1 MKCIF
6 QTKKGRIKL
15 KKTTKYLVLLFFTAL
30 VTFFLAACSDSGD
43 DNATKTNDGNSDS
56 GEATSGDKVKLTIGS
71 WRTEDV
77 AKYEKVIA
85 LFNESHPEIEVEFS
99 PTKNTEYN
107 TVLNTALQAGEGPDI
122 FHLRPYAAG
131 LKLAEAGFVEP
142 ISDIKGLDQFSDEYL
157 AASKG
162 ADGEQYGV
170 PLNISST
177 QFFYNKKIFADQ
189 GLEVPTTWDEFIEVN
204 EKLLEAGVTPI
215 AMGTKEGWLLSLT
228 HGIIGAGVLDG
239 NAFADKLVTGETDFT
254 DSAFVESMEVMNDL
268 KKYFPANSEGLGMD
282 DIRTLFAM
290 EQAAMFPLGSWEIP
304 VVNELNPDLD
314 YGFFPMPSKTGNQ
327 TVTTWVDGSF
337 AVNANSKN
345 KEAAKTFLEFLTT
358 NEFGE
363 LFVDEF
369 KMISAIPGISSDD
382 ELLSELS
389 KTVESNSTPYYWV
402 INFVSGDP
410 TTKTVLETELQ
421 GMYLG
426 QVTPEE
432 VAQKI
437 QENAKANFEPFK

>member
-1 MKCIF
+1 MRKM
-6 QTKKGRIKL
+6 
-15 KKTTKYLVLLFFTAL
+15 TKYLLLILFALL
-30 VTFFLAACSDSGD
+30 VTFVLAACSDSGD
-43 DNATKTNDGNSDS
+43 DSTTDADKGTSDK
-56 GEATSGDKVKLTIGS
+56 GETGSEEKVKLTIGS

-85 LFNESHPEIEVEFS
+85 LFNETNPDIQVEFN

-107 TVLNTALQAGEGPDI
+107 TVLNTSLQAGEGPDI

-142 ISDIKGLDQFSDEYL
+142 ISDINGLDEFSDDYL
-157 AASKG
+157 ATSKG
-162 ADGEQYGV
+162 ADGKQYGV

-189 GLEVPTTWDEFIEVN
+189 ELEVPTTWDEFIEVN
-204 EKLLEAGVTPI
+204 EKLLDAGITPI

-228 HGIIGAGVLDG
+228 HGIVGAGVLDG
-239 NAFADKLVTGETDFT
+239 NTFADKLVTGDKDFT
-254 DSAFVESMEVMNDL
+254 DPAFVESIEVMNDL

-304 VVNELNPDLD
+304 VINELNAELD

-337 AVNANSKN
+337 AINANSKN

-358 NEFGE
+358 KEFGE

-369 KMISAIPGISSDD
+369 KMISAIPGITSDN

-426 QVTPEE
+426 EVTPAE
-432 VAQKI
+432 VAQKL
-437 QENAKANFEPFK
+437 QENAETSFEPFK

>member
-1 MKCIF
+1 MKK
-6 QTKKGRIKL
+6 TKK
-15 KKTTKYLVLLFFTAL
+15 YLFPFLFIML
-30 VTFFLAACSDSGD
+30 VTLFLAACSDSGKE
-43 DNATKTNDGNSDS
+43 NTTKTNDN
-56 GEATSGDKVKLTIGS
+56 TSEKSNETTTTVEKEKVKLTIGS

-85 LFNESHPEIEVEFS
+85 LFNKTNPDIQVEFS

-131 LKLAEAGFVEP
+131 LKLADAGFVEP
-142 ISDIKGLDQFSDEYL
+142 ITGIKGLDQYSDDYL
-157 AASKG
+157 AASRG
-162 ADGEQYGV
+162 ANGEQYGV

-189 GLEVPTTWDEFIEVN
+189 GLEVPTTWDQFIEVN
-204 EKLLEAGVTPI
+204 EKLLAAGITPI
-215 AMGTKEGWLLSLT
+215 AMGTKESWLLSLT
-228 HGIIGAGVLDG
+228 HGIVGPGVVDG
-239 NAFADKLVTGETDFT
+239 NAFADKLVIGEKDFT
-254 DSAFVESMEVMNDL
+254 DPVFIESIEAMNDL
-268 KKYFPANSEGLGMD
+268 KKYFPANSEGLGME

-304 VVNELNPDLD
+304 VVKELNPDLD
-314 YGFFPMPSKTGNQ
+314 FGFFPMPSKTGNQ

-337 AVNANSKN
+337 AINANSKN

-358 NEFGE
+358 KEFGE
-363 LFVDEF
+363 LFVEEF
-369 KMISAIPGISSDD
+369 KMISAIPGITSND

-389 KTVESNSTPYYWV
+389 KTVETNSTPYYWV
-402 INFVSGDP
+402 VKFVSGDP
-410 TTKTVLETELQ
+410 TTKSVLETELQ

-426 QVTPEE
+426 KVTPAE
-432 VAQKI
+432 VAQKV
-437 QENAKANFEPFK
+437 QESAETWFEPFK

>member
-1 MKCIF
+1 M
-6 QTKKGRIKL
+6 
-15 KKTTKYLVLLFFTAL
+15 TKYLLLFLFTLL
-30 VTFFLAACSDSGD
+30 VTFVLAACSDSGD
-43 DNATKTNDGNSDS
+43 DSATDADKGTSDK
-56 GEATSGDKVKLTIGS
+56 GEKGSEEKVKLTIGS

-85 LFNESHPEIEVEFS
+85 LFNETNPDIQVEFN

-107 TVLNTALQAGEGPDI
+107 TVLNTSLQAGEGPDI

-142 ISDIKGLDQFSDEYL
+142 ISDISGLDQFSEDYL

-162 ADGEQYGV
+162 TDGEQYGV

-204 EKLLEAGVTPI
+204 EKLLDAGITPI

-228 HGIIGAGVLDG
+228 HGIVGAGVLDG
-239 NAFADKLVTGETDFT
+239 NTFADKLVTGDKDFT
-254 DSAFVESMEVMNDL
+254 DPAFIESIEAMNDL
-268 KKYFPANSEGLGMD
+268 KKYFPTNSEGLGMD

-304 VVNELNPDLD
+304 VVNELNAELD

-337 AVNANSKN
+337 AINAKSKN

-358 NEFGE
+358 KEFGE

-369 KMISAIPGISSDD
+369 KMISAIPGITSDN

-426 QVTPEE
+426 EVTPAE
-432 VAQKI
+432 VAQKL
-437 QENAKANFEPFK
+437 QENAETSFEPFK

>member
-1 MKCIF
+1 MRKM
-6 QTKKGRIKL
+6 
-15 KKTTKYLVLLFFTAL
+15 TKYLLLFLFAML
-30 VTFFLAACSDSGD
+30 VTCVLAACSDNGD
-43 DNATKTNDGNSDS
+43 DSTADTDEGASEN
-56 GEATSGDKVKLTIGS
+56 GETASEEKKVKLTIGS

-85 LFNESHPEIEVEFS
+85 LFNETNPDIQVEFN

-107 TVLNTALQAGEGPDI
+107 TVLNTSLQAGEGPDI

-142 ISDIKGLDQFSDEYL
+142 ISDINGLEQFSEDYL

-162 ADGEQYGV
+162 SDGEQYGV

-204 EKLLEAGVTPI
+204 EKLLDAGITPI

-228 HGIIGAGVLDG
+228 HGIVGAGVLDG
-239 NAFADKLVTGETDFT
+239 NTFADKLVTGDKDFT
-254 DSAFVESMEVMNDL
+254 DPAFVESIEAMNDL

-304 VVNELNPDLD
+304 VVNELNADLD
-314 YGFFPMPSKTGNQ
+314 YGFFPMPSKAGNQ

-337 AVNANSKN
+337 AINAKSKN

-358 NEFGE
+358 KEFGE

-369 KMISAIPGISSDD
+369 KMISAIPGITSDD
-382 ELLSELS
+382 KLLSELS
-389 KTVESNSTPYYWV
+389 KAVESNSTPYYWV

-426 QVTPEE
+426 EVTPAE
-432 VAQKI
+432 VAQKL
-437 QENAKANFEPFK
+437 QENAETSFEPFK

>member
-1 MKCIF
+1 MK
-6 QTKKGRIKL
+6 KM
-15 KKTTKYLVLLFFTAL
+15 TKYLLLFLFTML
-30 VTFFLAACSDSGD
+30 ITFVLTACSDSGD
-43 DNATKTNDGNSDS
+43 DTATDANNEGTSDN
-56 GEATSGDKVKLTIGS
+56 GETGSAEKVKLTIGS

-85 LFNESHPEIEVEFS
+85 LFNETNPDIQVEFN

-142 ISDIKGLDQFSDEYL
+142 ITDINGLDQYSEDYL

-162 ADGEQYGV
+162 TDGEQYGV

-177 QFFYNKKIFADQ
+177 QFFYNKKIFTDQ

-204 EKLLEAGVTPI
+204 EKLLDAGITPI

-228 HGIIGAGVLDG
+228 HGIVGAGVLDG
-239 NAFADKLVTGETDFT
+239 NAYADKLVTGDTDFT
-254 DSAFVESMEVMNDL
+254 DPAFVESIEAMNDL

-282 DIRTLFAM
+282 DIRTIFAM

-304 VVNELNPDLD
+304 VVSELNLDLD

-327 TVTTWVDGSF
+327 SVTTWVDGSF
-337 AVNANSKN
+337 AINAKSKN
-345 KEAAKTFLEFLTT
+345 IEAAKTFLEFLTT
-358 NEFGE
+358 KEFGE

-369 KMISAIPGISSDD
+369 KMISAIPGITSND

-389 KTVESNSTPYYWV
+389 KTVESSSTPYYWV

-426 QVTPEE
+426 EVTPAE
-432 VAQKI
+432 VAQKV
-437 QENAKANFEPFK
+437 QENAETSFEPFK

>member
-1 MKCIF
+1 MKSWIKIGFSIF
-6 QTKKGRIKL
+6 LMI
-15 KKTTKYLVLLFFTAL
+15 L
-30 VTFFLAACSDSGD
+30 VTFIITACSD
-43 DNATKTNDGNSDS
+43 DNQKSSSSTDS
-56 GEATSGDKVKLTIGS
+56 GGGEKVTTSSEKETVKLTIGS

-77 AKYEKVIA
+77 SKYEKVIA
-85 LFNESHPEIEVEFS
+85 LFNEAHPEIKVEFN

-122 FHLRPYAAG
+122 FHLRPYGAG
-131 LKLAEAGFVEP
+131 LKLVDAGFVEP
-142 ISDIKGLDQFSDEYL
+142 ISDLEGLSQYSEEFL
-157 AASKG
+157 AASRG

-189 GLEVPTTWDEFIEVN
+189 GIEVPTTWDEFLDVN

-228 HGIIGAGVLDG
+228 HGIVGAGVVDG
-239 NAFADKLVTGETDFT
+239 NTFADKLIKGETDFT
-254 DSAFVESMEVMNDL
+254 DTAFVESIEVMNDL

-304 VVNELNPDLD
+304 VINDLNGDLD
-314 YGFFPMPSKTGNQ
+314 YGYFAMPSKEGNQ
-327 TVTTWVDGSF
+327 TVTSWVDGSF
-337 AVNANSKN
+337 AINANSKN
-345 KEAAKTFLEFLTT
+345 KEAAKEFLQFLTT
-358 NEFGE
+358 KEFGE
-363 LFVDEF
+363 LFVKEF
-369 KMISAIPGISSDD
+369 NMISAIPGISSEN
-382 ELLSELS
+382 ELLNDLS
-389 KTVESNSTPYYWV
+389 KAVETKSTPYYWV
-402 INFVSGDP
+402 IHFTGGDP

-426 QVTPEE
+426 EVTPEE
-432 VAQKI
+432 VADKVQKSA
-437 QENAKANFEPFK
+437 ESWFTPFQ

>member
-1 MKCIF
+1 MLITF
-6 QTKKGRIKL
+6 
-15 KKTTKYLVLLFFTAL
+15 VLT
-30 VTFFLAACSDSGD
+30 ACSDSGD
-43 DNATKTNDGNSDS
+43 DTATDANNEGTSDN
-56 GEATSGDKVKLTIGS
+56 GETGSAEKVKLTIGS

-85 LFNESHPEIEVEFS
+85 LFNETNPDIQVEFN

-142 ISDIKGLDQFSDEYL
+142 ITDINGLDQYSEDYL

-162 ADGEQYGV
+162 TDGEQYGV

-177 QFFYNKKIFADQ
+177 QFFYNKKIFTDQ

-204 EKLLEAGVTPI
+204 EKLLDAGITPI

-228 HGIIGAGVLDG
+228 HGIVGAGVLDG
-239 NAFADKLVTGETDFT
+239 NAYADKLVTGDTDFT
-254 DSAFVESMEVMNDL
+254 DPAFVESIEAMNDL

-282 DIRTLFAM
+282 DIRTIFAM

-304 VVNELNPDLD
+304 VVSELNLDLD

-327 TVTTWVDGSF
+327 SVTTWVDGSF
-337 AVNANSKN
+337 AINAKSKN
-345 KEAAKTFLEFLTT
+345 IEAAKTFLEFLTT
-358 NEFGE
+358 KEFGE

-369 KMISAIPGISSDD
+369 KMISAIPGITSND

-389 KTVESNSTPYYWV
+389 KTVESSSTPYYWV

-426 QVTPEE
+426 EVTPAE
-432 VAQKI
+432 VAQKV
-437 QENAKANFEPFK
+437 QENAETSFEPFK

>member
-1 MKCIF
+1 M
-6 QTKKGRIKL
+6 
-15 KKTTKYLVLLFFTAL
+15 KKTTKYLVLFLFTML
-30 VTFFLAACSDSGD
+30 VTFVLAACSDSGD
-43 DNATKTNDGNSDS
+43 DTATNDNNSDS
-56 GEATSGDKVKLTIGS
+56 DNGETATEEKVKLTIGS

-85 LFNESHPEIEVEFS
+85 LFNETNPDIEVEFS

-131 LKLAEAGFVEP
+131 LKLADAGFVEP
-142 ISDIKGLDQFSDEYL
+142 ITDINGLDTFSEDYL

-204 EKLLEAGVTPI
+204 EKLLKADITPI
-215 AMGTKEGWLLSLT
+215 AMGTKEGWLLSLS
-228 HGIIGAGVLDG
+228 HGIVGAGVLDG
-239 NAFADKLVTGETDFT
+239 NAFAEKLVTGETDFS
-254 DSAFVESMEVMNDL
+254 DPAFVESIEAMNDL

-282 DIRTLFAM
+282 DIRTIFAM

-304 VVNELNPDLD
+304 VVSELNPDLD

-327 TVTTWVDGSF
+327 SVTTWVDGSF
-337 AVNANSKN
+337 AINAKSKN
-345 KEAAKTFLEFLTT
+345 IDAAKTFLEFLTT
-358 NEFGE
+358 KEFGE

-369 KMISAIPGISSDD
+369 KMISAIPGITSDD

-389 KTVESNSTPYYWV
+389 KTVESSSTPYYWV

-426 QVTPEE
+426 EVTPAE
-432 VAQKI
+432 VAQRV
-437 QENAKANFEPFK
+437 QENAETSFEPFK

>member
-1 MKCIF
+1 MRKI
-6 QTKKGRIKL
+6 
-15 KKTTKYLVLLFFTAL
+15 TKYLLLFLFAML
-30 VTFFLAACSDSGD
+30 VTFVLAACSDNGD
-43 DNATKTNDGNSDS
+43 DSTADTDEGASEN
-56 GEATSGDKVKLTIGS
+56 GETASEEKVKLTIGS

-85 LFNESHPEIEVEFS
+85 LFNETNPDIQVEFN

-107 TVLNTALQAGEGPDI
+107 TVLNTSLQAGEGPDI

-142 ISDIKGLDQFSDEYL
+142 ISDIKGLDQYSEDYL

-162 ADGEQYGV
+162 TDGEQYGV

-204 EKLLEAGVTPI
+204 EKLLDAGITPI

-228 HGIIGAGVLDG
+228 HGIVGAGVLDG
-239 NAFADKLVTGETDFT
+239 NTFADKLVTGDKDFT
-254 DSAFVESMEVMNDL
+254 DPAFIESIEAMNDL

-304 VVNELNPDLD
+304 VVNELNADLD
-314 YGFFPMPSKTGNQ
+314 YGFFPMPSKAGNQ

-337 AVNANSKN
+337 AINAKSKN

-358 NEFGE
+358 KEFGE

-369 KMISAIPGISSDD
+369 KMISAIPGITSDD
-382 ELLSELS
+382 KLLSELS
-389 KTVESNSTPYYWV
+389 KAVESNSTPYYWV

-426 QVTPEE
+426 EVTPAE
-432 VAQKI
+432 VAQKL
-437 QENAKANFEPFK
+437 QENAETSFEPFK

>member
-1 MKCIF
+1 MRCLF
-6 QTKKGRIKL
+6 HTKKGRIKL

-43 DNATKTNDGNSDS
+43 DTATKTNEGNSDS
-56 GEATSGDKVKLTIGS
+56 GEATSEEKVKLTIGS

-142 ISDIKGLDQFSDEYL
+142 ISDIKGLDQYPAAYL

-177 QFFYNKKIFADQ
+177 QFFYNKKVFKDQ
-189 GLEVPTTWDEFIEVN
+189 GLEVPKTWDEFIEVN
-204 EKLLEAGVTPI
+204 EKLLAAGVTPI
-215 AMGTKEGWLLSLT
+215 ALGTKEGWLLSLT
-228 HGIIGAGVLDG
+228 HGIVGSGVLDG
-239 NAFADKLVTGETDFT
+239 NAFADKLVTGEKDFS
-254 DSAFVESMEVMNDL
+254 DPAFVESLEAMNDL

-358 NEFGE
+358 KEFGE

-382 ELLSELS
+382 ALLGELS
-389 KTVESNSTPYYWV
+389 KAVESSSTPYYWV

-426 QVTPEE
+426 QVTPAD
-432 VAQKI
+432 VAQKV

>member
-1 MKCIF
+1 MK
-6 QTKKGRIKL
+6 QWIKNGL
-15 KKTTKYLVLLFFTAL
+15 LVLTIMLL
-30 VTFFLAACSDSGD
+30 TFVMAACSDDKDNDSSSTGSESG
-43 DNATKTNDGNSDS
+43 
-56 GEATSGDKVKLTIGS
+56 GDKITTSAEKETINLTIGS

-77 AKYEKVIA
+77 SKYEKVIA
-85 LFNESHPEIEVEFS
+85 LFNETHPEIKVEFS

-122 FHLRPYAAG
+122 FHLRPYGAG
-131 LKLAEAGFVEP
+131 LKLVDAGFVEP
-142 ISDIKGLDQFSDEYL
+142 ITGLEGLNQYSEEFL
-157 AASKG
+157 AASRG

-177 QFFYNKKIFADQ
+177 QFFYNKKIFAEQ
-189 GLEVPTTWDEFIEVN
+189 GIEVPTTWDEFIAVN
-204 EKLLEAGVTPI
+204 EKLLKAGVTPI

-228 HGIIGAGVLDG
+228 HGILGAGVMDG
-239 NAFADKLVTGETDFT
+239 NSFADKLVKGETNFADP
-254 DSAFVESMEVMNDL
+254 SFVESIKAMNDL

-304 VVNELNPDLD
+304 VINDLNGDLD
-314 YGFFPMPSKTGNQ
+314 YGYFAMPSKEGNQ
-327 TVTTWVDGSF
+327 TVTSWVDGSF
-337 AVNANSKN
+337 AINANSKN
-345 KEAAKTFLEFLTT
+345 KDAAKEFLQFLTT
-358 NEFGE
+358 KEFGE
-363 LFVDEF
+363 LFVKEF
-369 KMISAIPGISSDD
+369 NMISAIPGISSEN

-389 KTVESNSTPYYWV
+389 KEVESKSTPYYWV
-402 INFVSGDP
+402 INFAGGDP

-432 VAQKI
+432 VADKVQKSA
-437 QENAKANFEPFK
+437 ESWFTPFQ

>member
-1 MKCIF
+1 M
-6 QTKKGRIKL
+6 
-15 KKTTKYLVLLFFTAL
+15 KKTTKYLVLFLFTML
-30 VTFFLAACSDSGD
+30 VTFVLAACSDSGD
-43 DNATKTNDGNSDS
+43 DTATNDNNSDSDS
-56 GEATSGDKVKLTIGS
+56 GETASEDKVKLTIGS

-85 LFNESHPEIEVEFS
+85 LFNETNPDIEVEFS

-131 LKLAEAGFVEP
+131 LKLADAGFVEP
-142 ISDIKGLDQFSDEYL
+142 ITDINGLDTFSEDYL

-204 EKLLEAGVTPI
+204 EKLLAADITPI
-215 AMGTKEGWLLSLT
+215 AMGTKEGWLLSLS
-228 HGIIGAGVLDG
+228 HGIVGAGVLDG
-239 NAFADKLVTGETDFT
+239 NAFADKLVTGETDFS
-254 DSAFVESMEVMNDL
+254 DPAFVESIEAMNDL

-282 DIRTLFAM
+282 DIRTIFAM

-304 VVNELNPDLD
+304 VVSELNPDLD

-327 TVTTWVDGSF
+327 SVTTWVDGSF
-337 AVNANSKN
+337 AINAKSKN
-345 KEAAKTFLEFLTT
+345 IDAAKTFLEFLTT
-358 NEFGE
+358 KEFGE

-369 KMISAIPGISSDD
+369 KMISAIPGITSDD

-389 KTVESNSTPYYWV
+389 KTVESSSTPYYWV

-426 QVTPEE
+426 EVTPAE
-432 VAQKI
+432 VAQRV
-437 QENAKANFEPFK
+437 QENAETSFEPFK